1 MVKRLSLLALAGIL
15 LFVCSCGNP
24 LDQPG
29 GLLDNSFNAPDGF
42 TLYNGSA
49 NGGDRA
55 YAMALSKDGRALVA
69 GSTYNGHDEDVLL
82 LCYTSEGR
90 LDDSFGQ
97 GGAVIYGT
105 SANGQDRANG
115 VALQADGKILV
126 TGAGSNGRDQ
136 DLLLFRFNPD
146 GTLDPSFGKAG
157 VVTYS
162 GGEETQEIGRAVA
175 AQADGKIVVAG
186 EGGPATNLDALILR
200 FTFDGK
206 LDPSFAT
213 NGLAY
218 YGSAEGGTDQGL
230 AIAVQTDGKILLAG
244 STTRAGQTDLLLLR
258 FTPQGALDPFFAAG
272 GVTLYDGPSQGA
284 DCGNALAL
292 QPDGNILVAGFTTGP
307 RGQDILLLR
316 YTGSGKLDSSFG
328 QAGVVLFGSPEDVYD
343 VAQGVAV
350 QANGRILVAGA
361 RGGGP
366 QQDCLKDALV
376 LRFSADGKSDLSFGR
391 QGTMAFAGPEQGD
404 DWAYALSLQTD
415 GRIAVACSRSR
426 EGSDDALVMRLM
438 P

>member
-1 MVKRLSLLALAGIL
+1 MVNRLILLTLAVML

-24 LDQPG
+24 LEQPG

-49 NGGDRA
+49 SGGDRA
-55 YAMALSKDGRALVA
+55 YAMALSKEGRVLVA
-69 GSTYNGHDEDVLL
+69 GSTYSGGDEDLL
-82 LCYTSEGR
+82 LLRYTSEGR
-90 LDDSFGQ
+90 LDSSFGQ

-105 SANGQDRANG
+105 AANGQDCAYG

-126 TGAGSNGRDQ
+126 TGAASNGRDQ
-136 DLLLFRFNPD
+136 DLLLLRFLPD
-146 GTLDPSFGKAG
+146 GTLDPSFGKTG
-157 VVTYS
+157 VAVYS

-175 AQADGKIVVAG
+175 VQADGKIVVAG
-186 EGGPATNLDALILR
+186 EGGTAANLDALILR

-206 LDPSFAT
+206 LDPSFASK
-213 NGLAY
+213 GLAY
-218 YGSAEGGTDQGL
+218 YSSAEGGADQGL
-230 AIAVQTDGKILLAG
+230 ALALQADGKILLAG
-244 STTRAGQTDLLLLR
+244 STTRAGQADLLLLR

-272 GVTLYDGPSQGA
+272 GAALYDGPSQGA
-284 DCGNALAL
+284 DCGNALTL
-292 QPDGNILVAGFTTGP
+292 QPDGKILAAGFTSGP

-316 YTGSGKLDSSFG
+316 YTGSGQLDSSFG

-350 QANGRILVAGA
+350 QADGRILVVGA

-366 QQDCLKDALV
+366 QQDGLKDALV
-376 LRFSADGKSDLSFGR
+376 LRFSSRGKSDLSFGR

-404 DWAYALSLQTD
+404 DWAYALSLQAD
-415 GRIAVACSRSR
+415 GRIVAAGSRSR